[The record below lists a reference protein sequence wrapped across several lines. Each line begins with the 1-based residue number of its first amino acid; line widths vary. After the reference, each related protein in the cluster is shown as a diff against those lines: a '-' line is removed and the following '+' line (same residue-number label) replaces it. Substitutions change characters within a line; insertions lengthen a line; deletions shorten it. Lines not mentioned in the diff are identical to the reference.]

1 MKFPFS
7 LGLDTCLG
15 KQLLNLQVMQPD
27 NSVTHYPLLFVHL
40 EEFVNEL
47 VNRRYQQLLVVQ
59 LLNVSI
65 LAKPIEHMVA

>member
-1 MKFPFS
+1 MNFPFS

-27 NSVTHYPLLFVHL
+27 NSVTQYPLLFVHL

-59 LLNVSI
+59 LQNVSI

>member
-27 NSVTHYPLLFVHL
+27 NSVTQYPLLFVHL

>member
-1 MKFPFS
+1 MNFPFT

-27 NSVTHYPLLFVHL
+27 NLVTQYPHLFVHL

-47 VNRRYQQLLVVQ
+47 VNRRHQQLLVVQ
-59 LLNVSI
+59 LQNVSI
-65 LAKPIEHMVA
+65 LAKPIEHMVT

>member
-1 MKFPFS
+1 MNFPFT
-7 LGLDTCLG
+7 LGLERCLG

-27 NSVTHYPLLFVHL
+27 NSVTQYLHLFVHL

-47 VNRRYQQLLVVQ
+47 VNRWYQQLLVVQ
-59 LLNVSI
+59 LQNVSI

>member
-27 NSVTHYPLLFVHL
+27 NSVTQYPLLFVHL
-40 EEFVNEL
+40 EEFVNKL

>member
-1 MKFPFS
+1 MKFLFS

-27 NSVTHYPLLFVHL
+27 NSVTQYPLLFVHL